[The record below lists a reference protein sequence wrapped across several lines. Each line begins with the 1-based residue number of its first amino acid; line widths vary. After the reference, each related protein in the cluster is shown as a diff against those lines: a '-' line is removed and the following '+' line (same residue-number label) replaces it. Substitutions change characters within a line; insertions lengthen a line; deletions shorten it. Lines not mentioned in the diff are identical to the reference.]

1 MLRLTRW
8 LLIPL
13 VALLI
18 PTGGFSDDDFDRMDG
33 KGASGKRVDVVE
45 WEGNLE
51 IHVYPKGGLAGLA
64 LKLDTKDK
72 NKLVMVIGYRF
83 TNDAKKQLIRRAIL
97 GVPFTENF
105 KVFRDAKEPD
115 FDKIVISNNTLSGDL
130 TAYKLDPPPT
140 QLYPEDPTKNKKVA
154 EKAPVPQTNVDP
166 RGSSGRNRSPATE
179 NADDDAAPSKA
190 PSNNEDGSIRPFK
203 W

>member
-1 MLRLTRW
+1 MLRFTRW

-13 VALLI
+13 VALLV
-18 PTGGFSDDDFDRMDG
+18 PTGVFSDDYDRMDG

-105 KVFRDAKEPD
+105 KAFRDAKEPD

-130 TAYKLDPPPT
+130 TAYKLDPPPA
-140 QLYPEDPTKNKKVA
+140 QLYPEDPAKNKKVA
-154 EKAPVPQTNVDP
+154 EKATPPQTSVDP
-166 RGSSGRNRSPATE
+166 RGPGRSRSTASE
-179 NADDDAAPSKA
+179 NTDDDAPPAKA